1 LLEDIVPFK
10 KSHDM
15 VFYYVRA
22 NKSKGGYIVA
32 TKKIMRLVEEIFH
45 HYRHVKDG
53 NFMREMIELILNKLM

>member
-1 LLEDIVPFK
+1 
-10 KSHDM
+10 M